1 MDDKQIMLRLKESD
15 QKAFKLIFDKHY
27 SLVYQTIARIVW
39 DDSICMDLTQDL
51 FVRFWDKRNSLEIQG
66 EIAPYIRRM
75 AINEALGYIRKQKK
89 FKTDD
94 IEAHVDLTDNKSSD
108 HILEAKELQS
118 AFEESILKLPNK
130 CRMVFQL
137 SRHEGLSYKEI
148 ADQMNIS
155 IKTVEN
161 QMGKALKMMRFFL
174 SDFLTCLILFLFTM
188 GVGTPILHPILE
200 SAYLE
205 LFKFI

>member
-51 FVRFWDKRNSLEIQG
+51 FVRFWDKRNSIEIQG

-75 AINEALGYIRKQKK
+75 AVNEALGYIRKQKK
-89 FKTDD
+89 FKMDD
-94 IEAHVDLTDNKSSD
+94 IEAHVDLTDNNSSD
-108 HILEAKELQS
+108 HVLEAKELQS

-130 CRMVFQL
+130 CRMVFHL

-148 ADQMNIS
+148 AEQMNIS

-174 SDFLTCLILFLFTM
+174 SDFLTCLILLFCTM
-188 GVGTPILHPILE
+188 GVDSHILHLILE